1 MASLFPP
8 ARRRPVRAL
17 AVPFFCIF
25 FAASGMIRAE
35 SPAASAP
42 AGRFQFRLAPGESL
56 AVDKYQDIRVFDG
69 LAWSSREEKN
79 RIVLKVAGR
88 EAAGAALEGVFLT
101 YSRSPRQTGEF
112 RRDRDFTSRFI
123 IADNGQYL
131 VPDEFIMPNL
141 RSLPTFPDRDLAP
154 GDAWQADAL
163 ETMDFGPEKIRIPL
177 KVDYVYRGPAPLEL
191 ENGTRAEF
199 DRFTYVYSFNQ
210 PTLARA
216 GILRISGYSSC
227 ELWFDRERG
236 APVFDTNRL
245 VYNFLLADGSTQQF
259 LFRIDSWWRK
269 TETDTPEDRRR
280 MHDEIVQSL
289 ATEEPQSRVR
299 VRETDEG
306 VILEMDAILFDHD
319 SATLTPQARSRLEAI
334 AGILNRYREREVR
347 ISGHTDSSGSTTYN
361 QRLSEDRARA
371 VVRAL
376 QNQHNVDGRRLSYQG
391 RGETQPIAP
400 NTDAGGRARNR
411 RVEVLIVSD

>member
-8 ARRRPVRAL
+8 ARRRPVLAL
-17 AVPFFCIF
+17 AALFFCAF
-25 FAASGMIRAE
+25 FSASGMIRAE
-35 SPAASAP
+35 TPPVSAP
-42 AGRFQFRLAPGESL
+42 AARFQFRLAPGESL

-88 EAAGAALEGVFLT
+88 EAAGAVLEGVFLT

-123 IADNGQYL
+123 IADNGRYL

-141 RSLPTFPDRDLAP
+141 RSLPTFPDRELAP

-177 KVDYVYRGPAPLEL
+177 KVEYAYRGPAPLEL
-191 ENGTRAEF
+191 EDGTRAEF
-199 DRFTYVYSFNQ
+199 DRFTYAYSFNQ

-269 TETDTPEDRRR
+269 TATDTPEDRRR
-280 MHDEIVQSL
+280 MHDEIVESL
-289 ATEEPQSRVR
+289 AVEDPRSPVR

-319 SATLTPQARSRLEAI
+319 SATLTPQARTRLEAI

-347 ISGHTDSSGSTTYN
+347 ISGHTDSSGSATYN

-400 NTDAGGRARNR
+400 NTDAAGRARNR

>member
-1 MASLFPP
+1 MASSFSS
-8 ARRRPVRAL
+8 ARRRPARAL
-17 AVPFFCIF
+17 AALLFCIF
-25 FAASGMIRAE
+25 FAASARIQAE
-35 SPAASAP
+35 TPPPGAP
-42 AGRFQFRLAPGESL
+42 GGRFQFRLAPGESL

-69 LAWSSREEKN
+69 TAWSSREEKN

-88 EAAGAALEGVFLT
+88 EAAGAALEGAFLT

-123 IADNGQYL
+123 IADNGQYI

-141 RSLPTFPDRDLAP
+141 RSLPTFPDRELSP
-154 GDAWQADAL
+154 GDAWQAEAL

-177 KVDYVYRGPAPLEL
+177 KVDYAYRGPAPLEL
-191 ENGTRAEF
+191 EDGTKAEF
-199 DRFTYVYSFNQ
+199 DRFTYAYSFNQ

-236 APVFDTNRL
+236 VPVYDTNRL

-269 TETDTPEDRRR
+269 TATDTPQDRRR

-289 ATEEPQSRVR
+289 ATDEPDSQVR

-319 SATLTPQARSRLEAI
+319 SATLTREARSRLETI
-334 AGILNRYREREVR
+334 AGVLNRYREREVR
-347 ISGHTDSSGSTTYN
+347 ISGHTDSSGAATYN

-400 NTDAGGRARNR
+400 NTDADGRARNR